1 MNEQA
6 LSGGEFWKVEGDKLR
21 VTEAFYVYD
30 GSHNPE
36 RRLTIP
42 EGFVSD
48 GYTGVWNPPD
58 ELPAISH
65 DRAYEFQRWD
75 FGSPVTFEQANNMLY
90 YLMSISK
97 DFWTR
102 RLAMTYWLGVT
113 LFGRMFWRDQVK
125 FSVKGIFRRK
135 SRFGGMPLK
144 MA

>member
-6 LSGGEFWKVEGDKLR
+6 LSPGEFWKVEGDKLH
-21 VTEAFYVYD
+21 VTKAFYVYD

-58 ELPAISH
+58 EMPAICH

-75 FGSPVTFEQANNMLY
+75 DGTPITFEQANDMLY
-90 YLMSISK
+90 YLMSTSK

-113 LFGRMFWRDQVK
+113 MFGRCFWR
-125 FSVKGIFRRK
+125 RRQTFK
-135 SRFGGMPLK
+135 ARLVFK
-144 MA
+144 CK